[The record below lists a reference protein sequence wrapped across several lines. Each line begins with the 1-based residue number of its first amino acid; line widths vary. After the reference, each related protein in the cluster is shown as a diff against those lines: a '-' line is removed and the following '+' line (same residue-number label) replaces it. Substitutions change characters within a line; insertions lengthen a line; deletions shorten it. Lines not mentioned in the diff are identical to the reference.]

1 MRAYFGRNVVHLTR
15 IAFLAFL
22 ARFARVRKGDSRL
35 MQEQDSVTKHTH
47 TVRLAEPS
55 KFLKIGGA
63 HNGLT
68 CERGQVHH
76 IGIKSLHL

>member
-1 MRAYFGRNVVHLTR
+1 
-15 IAFLAFL
+15 
-22 ARFARVRKGDSRL
+22 

-47 TVRLAEPS
+47 TVCPAESS

-63 HNGLT
+63 RNGLT
-68 CERGQVHH
+68 CERGQVRH